1 MDGLASK
8 TQHSPNIT
16 DYTGIYLRHKEKVHR
31 SSVKYIYCRFLRE
44 YLNPGLQEHKS
55 ALLRSLLQR
64 STVIIRYFVPSAS
77 IYVQRPL

>member
-16 DYTGIYLRHKEKVHR
+16 DYTGICLRHYEKVHI
-31 SSVKYIYCRFLRE
+31 SSVKYVYGWFLGE

-64 STVIIRYFVPSAS
+64 SAITRYFVGRLRF
-77 IYVQRPL
+77 I